1 MGMTVLEFTGPVLN
15 DYCTAGYFRTGL
27 H

>member
-1 MGMTVLEFTGPVLN
+1 MTVLGFTGPVLN
-15 DYCTAGYFRTGL
+15 DHCTDGYFRTGL